1 MYTIPPDDPKQP
13 PHEKYTLRG
22 VSTGANVVYV
32 LEKTKPDEEDDMLS
46 TEAKDWQWW
55 KVEYLSTETKP
66 VLPKASLPSTLVFG
80 PNVDL

>member
-1 MYTIPPDDPKQP
+1 MYTMPSHDPKEP
-13 PHEKYTLRG
+13 PHEEYTLRG

-32 LEKTKPDEEDDMLS
+32 LEKTEPDEENDMLS

-66 VLPKASLPSTLVFG
+66 VVPKASTP
-80 PNVDL
+80 PI